1 MTNFEIVMRLTSVAV
16 LSSYLYLKHRERMRR
31 RLQGCNPAE
40 WTGKPIDVANLKPTV
55 EEVRHDYLAGRQS
68 TRGRLFHRRL
78 LELARRAVTRLEY
91 FQDKESHEH
100 AHEHSR

>member
-1 MTNFEIVMRLTSVAV
+1 MSALEVIIGLTSVAV
-16 LSSYLYLKHRERMRR
+16 LSSYLYLKHRQRVRHR
-31 RLQGCNPAE
+31 SKRYNPAE
-40 WTGKPIDVANLKPTV
+40 WTGKAIDITKLKPTV